1 VYADEGH
8 MLRDPANVLDATR
21 REVAWF
27 DRFLGNPRQAEA
39 R

>member
-1 VYADEGH
+1 
-8 MLRDPANVLDATR
+8 LREPDHVFDATR

-27 DRFLGNPRQAEA
+27 DRFLGSPRQAVA